1 MKKFYALAA
10 ALFLGMGAF
19 AQTTYSV
26 TFQVDMGSATI
37 NSNGVHVA
45 GSFQSWSPSTT
56 SIDAGRYIIYLFNN
70 CNCQRRTVGVQILE
84 R

>member
-1 MKKFYALAA
+1 MKKFYALAT

-37 NSNGVHVA
+37 NSNGVHDA

-56 SIDAGRYIIYLFNN
+56 
-70 CNCQRRTVGVQILE
+70 
-84 R
+84 